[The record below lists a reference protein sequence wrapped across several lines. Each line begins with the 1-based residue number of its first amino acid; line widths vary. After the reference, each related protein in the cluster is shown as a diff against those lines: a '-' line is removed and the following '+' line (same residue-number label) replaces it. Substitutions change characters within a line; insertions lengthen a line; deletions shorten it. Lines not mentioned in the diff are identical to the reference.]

1 MFLDVS
7 DIHLFLFLVENK
19 GDLQDSL
26 LNDMFYNQYNY
37 FHIFVRFYFRFL
49 LIIEYSLIDDKK
61 LEGKFVRLPERSE
74 LNADINESL
83 IVEFYNR

>member
-1 MFLDVS
+1 MFTLIAALEKVTKR
-7 DIHLFLFLVENK
+7 VE
-19 GDLQDSL
+19 
-26 LNDMFYNQYNY
+26 
-37 FHIFVRFYFRFL
+37 FVTFD
-49 LIIEYSLIDDKK
+49 ENK